1 MKLTEPVDIML
12 TYNLP
17 DKKKLTEVL
26 RSLPPGETLSVKIE
40 NSYAVKMMV
49 EKFLKNRLYTIVDTV
64 DEENTSILRIK
75 QER

>member
-17 DKKKLTEVL
+17 DNKKLAEVL
-26 RSLPPGETLSVKIE
+26 RSLQPGETLSVKIE
-40 NSYAVKMMV
+40 NSYAVKTMV
-49 EKFLKNRLYTIVDTV
+49 EKYLKNRLYTIVDTV